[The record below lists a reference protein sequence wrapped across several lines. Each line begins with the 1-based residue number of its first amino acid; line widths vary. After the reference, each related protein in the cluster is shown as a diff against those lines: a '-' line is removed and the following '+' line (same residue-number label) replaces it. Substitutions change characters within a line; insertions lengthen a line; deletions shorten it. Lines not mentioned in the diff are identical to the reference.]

1 MRLSRSDAEQNLA
14 PHQYAKHM
22 PNAAWRYKL
31 LLISVLLAA
40 AKFSISP
47 TSQEWDSA
55 ARFWDESHH
64 RHRMQGDVVAVA
76 ILYCNLFVCRTPK
89 LVQHFGRHTRFS

>member
-1 MRLSRSDAEQNLA
+1 
-14 PHQYAKHM
+14 M

-31 LLISVLLAA
+31 LLISVLLAT

-55 ARFWDESHH
+55 ARFWDESH
-64 RHRMQGDVVAVA
+64 
-76 ILYCNLFVCRTPK
+76 NLFFYPRYPK
-89 LVQHFGRHTRFS
+89 EGQRYEVVLLPKSKCVLSFQPAK